1 MSEAGNPSLVLINY
15 EDLGFYKTT
24 EGIITLIIVILLLWF
39 FVKNGLMHSGMH
51 NYNNGYTH
59 NNYNCEGLTA
69 NPSVDPT
76 VDLPVDP
83 SVDPTINSNTD
94 YSNSISPSDYGS
106 GVSETGFD
114 SIGTSEVQMRAV
126 EVKPFNYSLTDKDY
140 CYGPLSKGYYG
151 GGSLTNDF
159 VGNDVVPTY
168 SYNDFDDL
176 RSPSWR
182 VPAQGLYV
190 INSKEYWKETNRP
203 IEANAWEHYENNIY
217 NYPYYPH

>member
-59 NNYNCEGLTA
+59 NNSNCEGLTV
-69 NPSVDPT
+69 NPT

-176 RSPSWR
+176 HSPSWR